1 MTKILI
7 PRSDSISAKIIE
19 PSDFEELFGAIVQNY
34 VSSGF
39 ALSAGSGL
47 AVNVAVGKGRLSG
60 LLIENSA
67 SETVS
72 SLTASSTNYI
82 YVTLARD
89 SNSEA
94 EAWDFSKNTT
104 GVTPT
109 DSLFIGTATTD
120 GSSVTAVSTTNVE
133 DVAQMEYDPFGDGSD
148 GDATIATNTD
158 LGASNI
164 KYYDNLTVNSGV
176 TLSGNSPLIIFA
188 KTSVTVTGGIIVNN
202 TGNGGAAGTGGAGGA
217 GGTYV
222 NQTNHGGVTGGT
234 GGVGTAGYFSNGA
247 AGAGGGA
254 GGGRDSDPGGGGKSG
269 GGSGGAVPTA
279 IVDTN
284 IIQKSLINILSKPN
298 LLGSSANGGGGG
310 GGGAGGNSGGSNNT
324 DAGGAGGT
332 GGNGGAGGHGGG
344 VLIII
349 SPTITKTGSLQANGT
364 NGANGSQGGS
374 GGAGSGGGV
383 GGKGGGGGGG
393 SGGNGG
399 YIFLGY
405 FTKTESGTTTV
416 TAGTGGT
423 GGALGASGAEPSG
436 ASNNAG
442 TAGGNGS
449 AGTAGQIVK
458 INVKK

>member
-104 GVTPT
+104 GTTPT

-164 KYYDNLTVNSGV
+164 KYYDNLTVNSGI

-188 KTSVTVTGGIIVNN
+188 KTSVTITGGISVDD
-202 TGNGGAAGTGGAGGA
+202 AGTGGAQTAGGA
-217 GGTYV
+217 GGTSSGTYGTV
-222 NQTNHGGVTGGT
+222 GAGGT
-234 GGVGTAGYFSNGA
+234 AGNSGTAGYLSNGTA
-247 AGAGGGA
+247 GGA
-254 GGGRDSDPGGGGKSG
+254 GGSG
-269 GGSGGAVPTA
+269 GGRDQDPGTSGSAGSTGGAVPTA

-298 LLGSSANGGGGG
+298 LFATGGNAGGSG
-310 GGGAGGNSGGSNNT
+310 GGGAGANS
-324 DAGGAGGT
+324 AAGAGGT
-332 GGNGGAGGHGGG
+332 GGVGGAGGHGGG
-344 VLIII
+344 VLIIV
-349 SPTITKTGSLQANGT
+349 SPTIIITGTLSANAT
-364 NGANGSQGGS
+364 NGANGGD
-374 GGAGSGGGV
+374 GV
-383 GGKGGGGGGG
+383 DAATAFGGKAGGGGGG

-405 FTKTESGTTTV
+405 FTKTETGTITA

-423 GGALGASGAEPSG
+423 GGAISTVGYEATPPHGEPAS
-436 ASNNAG
+436 
-442 TAGGNGS
+442 AGGNGS
-449 AGTAGQIVK
+449 TGTAGQIVK